1 VSLTIIPVT
10 GKNLLRRFIEVP
22 YTVHHGDPLWI
33 PPLRMERAQAF
44 SSRHND
50 FFRRAEARLFIAHQ
64 DGRDVG
70 RISAQIDPMLRDAN
84 MAGVGHFGCLSAI
97 DDSAV
102 FAALVHAA
110 EAFLRERGVTRML
123 GPFSMSIKEE
133 TGLLVEG
140 FDTPPMLMMGHDPVY
155 ADGHLRQL
163 GLAKE
168 KDVYAYL
175 VDLRQPMSKSG
186 TAMLRRPPARNVVMR
201 GLNFSDYENEIRTLV
216 DIFNDA
222 WSGNWGFV
230 PMTQA
235 ETSAL
240 GKHLRLLLDK
250 RLVRFAEID
259 GRALGFIVVLPN
271 INEAIHDLGGNL
283 LPVGWAKFLWRLKI
297 RGLKSAR
304 VPLMGVRRD
313 VSGTMLGAAMPMHL
327 IASVWDAAMQMGL
340 HQIEL
345 SWILEDNKP
354 MQHILEK
361 FGARIYKTYR
371 IYGKAL

>member
-1 VSLTIIPVT
+1 MSLTIIPVT
-10 GKNLLRRFIEVP
+10 GKKLLRRFIEVP
-22 YTVHHGDPLWI
+22 YTVHHDDPLWI

-50 FFRRAEARLFIAHQ
+50 FFQRAEVRLFIAHR

-70 RISAQIDPMLRDAN
+70 RISAQIDPMLQDTN
-84 MAGVGHFGCLSAI
+84 MTGVGHFGCLSAI

-102 FAALVHAA
+102 FAALIQAA
-110 EAFLRERGVTRML
+110 EEFLRERGMTRML

-155 ADGHLRQL
+155 TDGHLGRL

-175 VDLRQPMSKSG
+175 VDLRSPLPKSG
-186 TAMLRRPPARNVVMR
+186 AAMLRRPPAKNVVMR
-201 GLNFSDYENEIRTLV
+201 GLDFSDYENEIRTLV

-222 WSGNWGFV
+222 WRENWGFV
-230 PMTQA
+230 AMTQA

-240 GKHLRLLLDK
+240 GKHLQLLLDK
-250 RLVRFAEID
+250 RLVRFAEVD
-259 GRALGFIVVLPN
+259 GRAVGFIVVLPN
-271 INEAIHDLGGNL
+271 INEAIRDLGGNL
-283 LPVGWAKFLWRLKI
+283 LPLGWAKLLWRLKV
-297 RGLKSAR
+297 RGVKSAR

-313 VSGTMLGAAMPMHL
+313 VAGTMQGAAMPMHL
-327 IASVWDAAMQMGL
+327 IASVWEAAMQTGL

-354 MQHILEK
+354 MRHILEK
-361 FGARIYKTYR
+361 FGAKAYKTYR